1 MSDLV
6 TEFARGHFFLPSL
19 LSTCPNP
26 RAREGDEGG
35 RHGMATTAQRRLR
48 AGPSGLVAL
57 VYIRPRIM
65 NGMKE
70 ERESGTLRA
79 IS

>member
-26 RAREGDEGG
+26 REGDEGG
-35 RHGMATTAQRRLR
+35 RHGNDGATPRRLR

-57 VYIRPRIM
+57 VYIRPRLM